1 MNVAS
6 RMEKENVVNRM
17 KMLVIANSICLELI
31 VWSAIDENGTS
42 GTDYAKHEQE
52 MECLH
57 THYSLDGDMVCTT
70 ISEKMWQPHK
80 HVLAQMPVNVA
91 ALEALGGMAEKFPS
105 LANTFVIRLLC
116 KFLLDPCPVLAK
128 LASEAV
134 S

>member
-1 MNVAS
+1 M
-6 RMEKENVVNRM
+6 RMVGFT
-17 KMLVIANSICLELI
+17 NSTF
-31 VWSAIDENGTS
+31 A
-42 GTDYAKHEQE
+42 H
-52 MECLH
+52 H
-57 THYSLDGDMVCTT
+57 SLTDGDMVCTT

-134 S
+134 LTSAVNACGNKDRFLLVSRQANTTRQRKEG